1 MDSGRT
7 RWLALLALSLGI
19 SMVIVDATIVNVAV
33 PSIVRAL
40 GLDGTGAEW
49 IVSIYPLVLAALL
62 IPLGRLGD
70 VFGRRRLYVGGLV
83 VFVVGSMLAGLAPT
97 GGLLLAARA
106 LQGVGAAAIAP
117 ATQSI
122 LNTTFRGRD
131 RAVAFGIYGS
141 VIGGMAALGPLLGGW
156 LTTNLS
162 WHWAFFINLPIG
174 IVALVGTLLWI
185 RESREAEARAGF
197 DLPGF
202 LTLASGLVAVVFALI
217 EGYHFGWWAPSQ
229 PFTIGDWTWPLTNVS
244 IIPFAFAGGFM
255 LLGAFVVIELDR
267 ARSGRFILFD
277 FSLWRDPSFRLGNLT
292 ATIVS
297 LGEFGLLFTLPLF
310 LQGVLG
316 YSAFDTGLAFMALA
330 VGAFVAAPLAG
341 AFAQR
346 FEPRRVVQIGMGLEV
361 LGILG
366 TTILLSPTLSGITL
380 AVPLFVYGVGVGFA
394 TAQLA
399 NVVLSNVPPERSGLA
414 SGANSTMRQIGTALG
429 SALLGTILLVGLNT
443 GTQARL
449 AALPGLPPIVETRL
463 VQAIEGSAGQALIGL
478 REDPDARLAVP
489 AIEDAFVGAART
501 VGLVAAGFVGL
512 GFVFSFLLPAVR
524 REERNEMAAAAGGAV
539 VDAAA

>member
-1 MDSGRT
+1 MDPGRT

-40 GLDGTGAEW
+40 DLDGTGAEW

-70 VFGRRRLYVGGLV
+70 VFGRRRLYLGGLV
-83 VFVVGSMLAGLAPT
+83 VFVGGSMLAGLAPT

-131 RAVAFGIYGS
+131 RAIAFGIYGS

-185 RESREAEARAGF
+185 RESRDAEARAGF
-197 DLPGF
+197 DVPGF
-202 LTLASGLVAVVFALI
+202 LTLAAGLVAVVFALI
-217 EGYHFGWWAPSQ
+217 EGYHFGWWGPSQ
-229 PFTIGDWTWPLTNVS
+229 PFMIGDWTWPLTDVS
-244 IIPFAFAGGFM
+244 IIPFAFAVGFM
-255 LLGAFVVIELDR
+255 LLAAFVVIELDR

-277 FSLWRDPSFRLGNLT
+277 FSLWRDPAFRLGNLT

-316 YSAFDTGLAFMALA
+316 YSAFETGLAFMALA

-341 AFAQR
+341 SFAQR

-361 LGILG
+361 VGILG
-366 TTILLSPTLSGITL
+366 TTSLISPTLSGITL
-380 AVPLFVYGVGVGFA
+380 ALPLFVYGVGVGFA

-429 SALLGTILLVGLNT
+429 SALLGTILLVSLNT

-449 AALPGLPPIVETRL
+449 AALPGLPLVVETRV

-478 REDPDARLAVP
+478 REDPQARLAVP

-501 VGLVAAGFVGL
+501 VGLVAGGFVGL
-512 GFVFSFLLPAVR
+512 GFVFSFMLPADR
-524 REERNEMAAAAGGAV
+524 REERGEMAEAAGGPVADAV
-539 VDAAA
+539 A